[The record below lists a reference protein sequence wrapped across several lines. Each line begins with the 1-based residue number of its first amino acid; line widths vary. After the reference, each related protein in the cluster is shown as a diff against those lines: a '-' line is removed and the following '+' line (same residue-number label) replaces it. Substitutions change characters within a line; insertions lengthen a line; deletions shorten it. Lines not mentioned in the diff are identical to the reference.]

1 MARNKKPRKKKY
13 AGPKQTTAQSN
24 NLEPQNVIDKANLS
38 PEQIQAEEVLFSL
51 LERKIEIPV
60 ENFKGK
66 HLFIAT
72 PCYGGQVSEPYL
84 RSLVRL
90 ILLMNRFNV
99 EFTLSTL
106 ANESLITRG
115 RNTLTSFF
123 MENEKATH
131 MFFIDADIEFNPEDV
146 LRMLAYDKPVITGA
160 YPKKALNWDSILNA
174 ARSPNLNET
183 AETIEGHSSNYVTN
197 FDYPKDENGQ
207 PIPNVQIQNNLIKL
221 LDAGTGFMMIKKE
234 VIQKMFDA
242 YPDTKYNNDLNIDNK
257 FEPYMYALFDCII
270 DPESKRYL
278 SEDYTF
284 CRRWQAIGGEIWL
297 DPRVALN
304 HVGHYTFRGNVRKML
319 TGESTSSNYQSPD
332 QRPFVIGISD
342 GNFESFEN
350 YCLIPNSLVFS
361 YSLALVTGGEAKNI
375 YLAGFDGYD
384 SDDSRNDE
392 VNELLSKFKKS
403 YPNSIVISITPTKY
417 KNVVQK
423 SVYGSC

>member
-1 MARNKKPRKKKY
+1 MARNKKPRNKKY
-13 AGPKQTTAQSN
+13 AGPKNVSAQSN
-24 NLEPQNVIDKANLS
+24 NLEPKKVLDQANLT

-60 ENFKGK
+60 EAFQGK

-90 ILLMNRFNV
+90 ILLMNRFGV

-115 RNTLTSFF
+115 RNTLVSFF

-131 MFFIDADIEFNPEDV
+131 LFFIDADIEYNPEDV
-146 LRMLAYDKPVITGA
+146 LRMLAYDRPIITGS

-183 AETIEGHSSNYVTN
+183 PETIEGHSSNYVTN
-197 FDYPKDENGQ
+197 FAYPKDDEGNV
-207 PIPNVQIQNNLIKL
+207 IPSVQIRDNLIKL

-234 VIQKMFDA
+234 VIQKMFDS
-242 YPDTKYNNDLNIDNK
+242 YPETKYKNDLNIDNK

-284 CRRWQAIGGEIWL
+284 CRRWQQIGGEIWL
-297 DPRVALN
+297 DPRVSLN
-304 HVGHYTFRGNVRKML
+304 HVGHYTFRGNVRKMI
-319 TGESTSSNYQSPD
+319 TGEATSSNYQPED
-332 QRPFVIGISD
+332 QRPFVVGVDPQKLAEQQAKQQQEQQEQEQPNKLQIS
-342 GNFESFEN
+342 
-350 YCLIPNSLVFS
+350 
-361 YSLALVTGGEAKNI
+361 K
-375 YLAGFDGYD
+375 
-384 SDDSRNDE
+384 
-392 VNELLSKFKKS
+392 SK
-403 YPNSIVISITPTKY
+403 
-417 KNVVQK
+417 
-423 SVYGSC
+423 